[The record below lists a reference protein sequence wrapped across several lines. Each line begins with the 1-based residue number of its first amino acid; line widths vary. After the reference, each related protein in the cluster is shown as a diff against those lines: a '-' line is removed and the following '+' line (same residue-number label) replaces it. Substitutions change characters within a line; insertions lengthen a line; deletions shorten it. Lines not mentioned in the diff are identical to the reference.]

1 MAETLPAASNEAAD
15 AADLTPPDF
24 WRPLRYFSLYRLLVA
39 AFFVAVAKLAGDALE
54 LGAHSPSLFLWGSTA
69 YLVVAILLLTAE
81 VYGPRMFNVQ
91 LSMQVA
97 TDVVALTILMHA
109 SGGSQSGV
117 AVLIFVVLA
126 GAGLVGQGR
135 LTLFYAALATLAM
148 LAEHAYRVLQF
159 GGDAGAFFRVG
170 LTSIGFFGT
179 AISARLL
186 GRRVIAQEHIA
197 RQRGVALREQ
207 LRVSERVI
215 RDMADGVLI
224 VDADGRVR
232 QHNPQAAILL
242 DTAAANGRYLTA
254 LSSPLSEHYQA
265 WRGGNAEAPR
275 VLRSPRTGRP
285 LRTRFLALSDGG
297 QTVVYLED
305 MGRIEEQARQLK
317 LAALGRLT
325 ANMAHEIRNP
335 LSAINHAAELLLEE
349 SSNDIER
356 RLSRIIG
363 DNAQRLNRL
372 VVEVME
378 LGRRDRASPEPLSL
392 RSVLAQFV
400 EELAVVDPTAKPR
413 VVVTVETDRPVCFD
427 RAHLHRVLWNLA
439 SNALRHATAAPGAVR
454 IEERLAPETGES
466 ARRVELHIIDDGPG
480 IAAALRGQVFEPF
493 FTTHGAGT
501 GLGLYIARELC
512 DANGAL
518 LELLDNAGGAHFL
531 ITFSGDPWQ
540 AHATPAET

>member
-1 MAETLPAASNEAAD
+1 MAELLQAASDDVVD
-15 AADLTPPDF
+15 AADLTAPDF

-39 AFFVAVAKLAGDALE
+39 GFFVAVAKLAGDALA
-54 LGAHSPSLFLWGSTA
+54 LGSQNPLLFLWGSTA
-69 YLVVAILLLTAE
+69 YLLAAILLVLAE

-97 TDVVALTILMHA
+97 TDVVALTVLTHA
-109 SGGSQSGV
+109 SGGSPSGV

-159 GGDAGAFFRVG
+159 GGDTGAFFRVG
-170 LTSIGFFGT
+170 LTSIGYFGT
-179 AISARLL
+179 AASARLL
-186 GRRVIAQEHIA
+186 GRRVIAQERIA

-215 RDMADGVLI
+215 RDMQDGVLI

-242 DTAAANGRYLTA
+242 DTATANGRYLTA
-254 LSSPLSEHYQA
+254 LSSPLSDHYQA
-265 WRGGNAEAPR
+265 WRTGHAEAHR
-275 VLRSPRTGRP
+275 VIRSPRTGRP
-285 LRTRFLALSDGG
+285 LRTRFLPLSDGG
-297 QTVVYLED
+297 QTIIYLED

-335 LSAINHAAELLLEE
+335 LSAINHAAELLHEE
-349 SSNDIER
+349 SHSDVER

-378 LGRRDRASPEPLSL
+378 LGRSDQARPEEVSL
-392 RSVLAQFV
+392 RAVLINFV
-400 EELAVVDPTAKPR
+400 EEIAVVDPTARPR
-413 VVVTVETDRPVCFD
+413 VVVMAATDLPVCFD
-427 RAHLHRVLWNLA
+427 RGHLHRVLWNLV
-439 SNALRHATAAPGAVR
+439 SNALRHATGSPGAVR
-454 IEERLAPETGES
+454 IEVRLGPETVDS
-466 ARRVELHIIDDGPG
+466 AQSVELHIIDDGPG
-480 IAAALRGQVFEPF
+480 IDAELRGQVFEPF

-518 LELLDNAGGAHFL
+518 LELLENSGGAHFR
-531 ITFSGDPWQ
+531 ITFSGEPCQ
-540 AHATPAET
+540 AHAAPAEI